1 MVGVWLWTCSYF
13 LQLFLIGVD
22 MPSQFC
28 LHFVPVGLSGWVS
41 PADIEP
47 VPSFLCRVAPKREC
61 QEHHHRSYWQV
72 AYYCIHIICIS
83 FLPDKHHLVC
93 YKRHKINKC
102 FLWLHF
108 HFWFL
113 CFSTDWLCLLTEK
126 MDLESLLKSSYL
138 IFSHSKWQLSYRYT
152 IFQCL
157 LKTYRVV

>member
-83 FLPDKHHLVC
+83 FPPDKHHLVC
-93 YKRHKINKC
+93 YNYKYI
-102 FLWLHF
+102 FIF
-108 HFWFL
+108 DS

-152 IFQCL
+152 ILQCL
-157 LKTYRVV
+157 LKTYWVV